1 MASKKEKEYQ
11 EVKKMAENAGIADLM
26 KVYGEYK
33 KLMEMSNRYL
43 KEISPKYIFSTTN
56 STT

>member
-1 MASKKEKEYQ
+1 MDRKKEKEIQ
-11 EVKKMAENAGIADLM
+11 EIKKMAEKAGIVDLM

-43 KEISPKYIFSTTN
+43 QEMRPKFTFSTTN

>member
-26 KVYGEYK
+26 KVHGEYK
-33 KLMEMSNRYL
+33 KLMEMTNRYL
-43 KEISPKYIFSTTN
+43 KEISPKCIFSTTN